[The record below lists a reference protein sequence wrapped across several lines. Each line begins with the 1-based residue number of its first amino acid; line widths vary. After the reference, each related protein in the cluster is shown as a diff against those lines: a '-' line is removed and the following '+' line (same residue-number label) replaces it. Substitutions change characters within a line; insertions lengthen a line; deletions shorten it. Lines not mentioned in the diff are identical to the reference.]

1 MKNISSYLMVAAVL
15 LAGVVSCR
23 KVEISSEDARTGY
36 LGFDIIGDG
45 SEQPVSKAAAGADT
59 ENLIFRVKVYN
70 SSDALVEEIPD
81 HRTATVDQPI
91 EVKMG
96 NYTVVATDCEF
107 GNAAFDAD
115 LYGAQKG
122 IYVKPEQL
130 NTISLTAKLM
140 NTRLSVEFPDTFASE
155 FDSYSVSVTN
165 GVGDPL
171 VLTNNPEDGNALES
185 GFSSYAS
192 FAVTGTLSWTLRT
205 VNKDGVEYTTSR
217 TYTSVKAG
225 EHYKLKFSI
234 GDPEE
239 IDGAF
244 ILKVLVDEQ
253 MTQVNHDNTLDFDNR
268 DLPGYSTNAEFDLQ
282 EGMTIP
288 IGNAVTKRISF
299 TAPAGIRSFIISHYS
314 DILTAMEIPSA
325 TELVGATDG
334 TVSALAAKGIVTTA
348 VGSGSQQASVDVTQ
362 FVKGL
367 GMGSYEMFFTVVD
380 TKGHFSKAEFCFEV
394 VSDVDAEAVSAKAW
408 AKFAFVE
415 GKFFSIPAPD
425 GLAIM
430 YKVSGDSQWNTV
442 PAGKMTV
449 NTSTMKVNARIDG
462 LTPSTGYVFKVVT
475 TKDTD
480 TKEIHFTTEAAAT
493 VPNLNFDTW
502 NNDSG
507 YWMPNASDQYIW
519 DTANPGTSGLGIIP
533 TVPEESDVVSGKAAR
548 LESKSAM
555 GMLAAGNI
563 YIGKFGNIKGLGA
576 ELDWGTE
583 FNGRPLALRGYMKY
597 APVPISIAKAPY
609 ANLKDQTDICRVQ
622 ILITDWS
629 KKFHVNTSSSTFVDF
644 DNDPN
649 IIAYGEFCANET
661 HQNYIRFTIPLEYR
675 TLDRIPNYIVIV
687 GAASRYG
694 DYFTGGVGSVLKL
707 DEFELIYDPA
717 ELTDAEFAKTNI
729 K

>member
-1 MKNISSYLMVAAVL
+1 MAAVAL
-15 LAGVVSCR
+15 LAGVVSCK
-23 KVEISSEDARTGY
+23 KVETSLDEARTGY
-36 LGFDIIGDG
+36 LGLNINQDA
-45 SEQPVSKAAAGADT
+45 SEQLLSKAVSGADT
-59 ENLIFRVKVYN
+59 ENLIFRVRIYN
-70 SSDALVEEIPD
+70 SYNTPVQDIAD
-81 HRTATVDQPI
+81 HRTVTTEHPLEMQ
-91 EVKMG
+91 MG
-96 NYTVVATDCEF
+96 NYTVLATDCEF
-107 GNAAFDAD
+107 GNAAFDTD
-115 LYGAQKG
+115 LFGAQKSV
-122 IYVKPEQL
+122 YVKPEQV

-140 NTRLSVEFPDTFASE
+140 NTRLSVEFPEIFATE
-155 FDSYSVSVTN
+155 FDKYSVSVTN
-165 GVGDPL
+165 GEGDAL
-171 VLTNNPEDGNALES
+171 VLSNDPEEGNALES
-185 GFSSYAS
+185 GLSSYAS
-192 FAVTGTLSWTLRT
+192 FAVTGTLSWTLNT
-205 VNKDGVEYTTSR
+205 VNKDGVEYSTSR

-234 GDPEE
+234 GEPEE

-244 ILKVLVDEQ
+244 IFKIAVDEQ
-253 MTQVNHDNTLDFDNR
+253 MTQINHENVLDFDNR
-268 DLPGYSTNAEFDLQ
+268 DLPGFTTNAEFDLE

-288 IGNAVTKRISF
+288 IGNAVTKKISF
-299 TAPAGIRSFIISHYS
+299 TAPAGIKSFIISHYS
-314 DILTAMEIPSA
+314 DVLTAMSIPSV
-325 TELVGATDG
+325 TELVGATDN
-334 TVSALAAKGIVTTA
+334 TVSSLAVKGIVTTA
-348 VGSGSQQASVDVTQ
+348 VGAGSQQASVDVTQ

-380 TKGHFSKAEFCFEV
+380 IKGHFSKAVFNFEI
-394 VSDVDAEAVSAKAW
+394 VSDVEAEAVSARPW

-425 GLAIM
+425 GLAIV
-430 YKVSGDSQWNTV
+430 YKASGETQWNTV

-462 LTPSTGYVFKVVT
+462 LTPSTEYVFKLIT
-475 TKDTD
+475 AKDSE
-480 TKEIHFTTEAAAT
+480 TKEVHFTTEAAAI

-502 NNDSG
+502 NNDKG
-507 YWMPNASDQYIW
+507 YWMPNASNQFIW
-519 DTANPGTSGLGIIP
+519 DTANPGTSALGIIP

-548 LESKSAM
+548 LESMSAM

-597 APVPISIAKAPY
+597 APVPISIAKSPY
-609 ANLKDQTDICRVQ
+609 ADLKDQTDICRIQ
-622 ILITDWS
+622 ILITDWAN
-629 KKFHVNTSSSTFVDF
+629 KFHVNTSSSTFVDF

-649 IIAYGEFCANET
+649 IIAYGEVCANET
-661 HQNYIRFTIPLEYR
+661 HQNYIQFTIPLEYR
-675 TLDRIPNYIVIV
+675 TLDRIPKYIVIV

-717 ELTDAEFAKTNI
+717 QLTDAQFAKTNI